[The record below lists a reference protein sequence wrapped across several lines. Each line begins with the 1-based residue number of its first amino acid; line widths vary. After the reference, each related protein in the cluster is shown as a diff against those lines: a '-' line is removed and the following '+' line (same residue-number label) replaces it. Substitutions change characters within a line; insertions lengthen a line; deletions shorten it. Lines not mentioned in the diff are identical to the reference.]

1 MTDTMELA
9 DKDLKIDII
18 NIKNILINLKE
29 DLDLMRRETEDI
41 KRMRGNIWR

>member
-18 NIKNILINLKE
+18 KIKNILINLKE

>member
-9 DKDLKIDII
+9 DKDLTIDII
-18 NIKNILINLKE
+18 KIKNILINLKE

-41 KRMRGNIWR
+41 KRMRGNI